1 MKWED
6 YKVEFEFDGSWRDI
20 YVLNTTVS
28 DWQLLL
34 DFLRSDVYEFSY
46 TIDEEKT
53 VLPILAKQVFDARQE
68 FSPLLQVNLGSVALN
83 CHFFTDEEIEFDID
97 PREIQSEHH
106 AEAIFN
112 FMRQI
117 GQTLKKEVILTPE
130 NLQDAP
136 IFKFLPSN
144 EQIQYIPMSVK

>member
-6 YKVEFEFDGSWRDI
+6 YKVEFEFDGSWLDI
-20 YVLNTTVS
+20 YVLSTTVS
-28 DWQLLL
+28 DWQLLF

-53 VLPILAKQVFDARQE
+53 VLPILAKQIFDERQD
-68 FSPLLQVNLGSVALN
+68 FSPLLQVNLGSVVLN

-97 PREIQSEHH
+97 PREIQSERQ
-106 AEAIFN
+106 AEAIFT

-117 GQTLKKEVILTPE
+117 GQTLNKEVILTPE
-130 NLQDAP
+130 NMQDAP
-136 IFKFLPSN
+136 IFKFLPSVG
-144 EQIQYIPMSVK
+144 EVQYIPL

>member
-20 YVLNTTVS
+20 YVLNTAVS
-28 DWQLLL
+28 DWQLLF
-34 DFLRSDVYEFSY
+34 DFLRSDIYEYSC
-46 TIDEEKT
+46 TTGEEKT
-53 VLPILAKQVFDARQE
+53 ILPFFAKEVFEADYE
-68 FSPLLQVNLGSVALN
+68 FKPLLKVNVDSVILN

-97 PREIQSEHH
+97 PREILSERQ
-106 AEAIFN
+106 AEAIFT

-117 GQTLKKEVILTPE
+117 GQTLNKEVVLTPE

-136 IFKFLPSN
+136 IFKFLPSVG
-144 EQIQYIPMSVK
+144 EIQYIPYSV